1 MMTVVLSKQDY
12 DDIVAFTKK
21 GLPNE
26 ACGLLGGVIKD
37 GQKIVKKVYYLRN
50 TDESPEHFSMDVKEQ
65 FAVIRDIRKN
75 DYVLLGNFHS
85 HPNTPSRSSQEDI
98 RLAFDPNLS
107 YLILSLAAAEPVLHS
122 FHVEDGVSTK
132 EPLVIQ

>member
-1 MMTVVLSKQDY
+1 MRVVLQKSDY
-12 DDIVAFTKK
+12 DGIVDWAKK

-26 ACGLLGGVIKD
+26 ACGLLGGTID
-37 GQKIVKKVYYLRN
+37 GDTKTVTKVYYLQN

-65 FAVIRDIRKN
+65 FAVIKDLRKN
-75 DYVLLGNFHS
+75 GLVLIGNFHS

-107 YLILSLAAAEPVLHS
+107 YLILSLAGPEPVLHS
-122 FHVEDGVSTK
+122 FHVAQGVSTK
-132 EPLVIQ
+132 EELVIQ

>member
-1 MMTVVLSKQDY
+1 MRVILPKADY
-12 DDIVAFTKK
+12 DAIVAWAKK

-26 ACGLLGGVIKD
+26 ACGLLGGTIEGDTKVV
-37 GQKIVKKVYYLRN
+37 QKVFYLRN

-65 FAVIRDIRKN
+65 FAVIKDIRKN
-75 DYVLLGNFHS
+75 NYVLIGNFHS

-107 YLILSLAAAEPVLHS
+107 YLILSLAEAEPVLHS